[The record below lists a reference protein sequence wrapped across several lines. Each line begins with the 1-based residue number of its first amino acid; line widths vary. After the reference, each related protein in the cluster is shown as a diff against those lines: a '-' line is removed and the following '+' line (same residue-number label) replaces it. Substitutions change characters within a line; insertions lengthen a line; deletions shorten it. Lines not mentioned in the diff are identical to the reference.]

1 MRLFAKLLR
10 PLVGLATSAT
20 LLSLTT
26 PALADGFHY
35 QIQAATK
42 LVSNPAGQLHAVD
55 MVWTYDPELAAILL
69 EDEDLSEANKATTLK
84 QRASD
89 ILVDLFEL
97 GYFSKLTLDN
107 QALSFTQVQNYTM
120 VLNPDQSMSLSFQV
134 PLKAPVAV
142 AGKKI
147 SLSLADPDG
156 VATIFYKNPQDASLD
171 ETLAKTCSAPSLN
184 KATNDMPNDHK
195 IDVPTTQTECK

>member
-1 MRLFAKLLR
+1 VRLFVKLMR
-10 PLVGLATSAT
+10 PFLGIAASVTLMSVATP
-20 LLSLTT
+20 LS
-26 PALADGFHY
+26 ADGFHY

-42 LVSNPAGQLHAVD
+42 LVGDPAGQLKAID

-69 EDEDLSEANKATTLK
+69 EDEDLSAANKAATLK

-89 ILVDLFEL
+89 ILVDLFKL
-97 GYFSKLTLDN
+97 GYFSQLTVDS
-107 QALSFTQVQNYTM
+107 QALSFNEVQDYSM

-134 PLKAPVAV
+134 PLKAPIAV

-156 VATIFYKNPQDASLD
+156 IATVFYKNPQDASLD
-171 ETLAKTCSAPSLN
+171 EALSKICSTPSLS
-184 KATNDMPNDHK
+184 KVTNEMPNDHK
-195 IDVPTTQTECK
+195 IDVPTAQTACK

>member
-1 MRLFAKLLR
+1 MRLFAKLLH
-10 PLVGLATSAT
+10 PLVGIVTSAT
-20 LLSLTT
+20 LLSLTA

-35 QIQAATK
+35 QIQAATQ

-69 EDEDLSEANKATTLK
+69 EDEDLSEANKAATLK

-97 GYFSKLTLDN
+97 GYFSKLTIDN

-156 VATIFYKNPQDASLD
+156 VATIFYKNSQDASLD